1 MKGTPKISEAEWE
14 VMRVLWNKSPLTA
27 NKIVEKLIATK
38 RWKATTI
45 RTLIN
50 RLVEKKVV
58 GYEKKGREYHYYPRL
73 AEADCI
79 RAESHSFLRRVYRG
93 ALTPIL
99 SAFIENEE
107 LSPEDVEELKRILRK
122 KGKGR

>member
-14 VMRVLWNKSPLTA
+14 VMRVLWADSPLTA
-27 NKIVEKLIATK
+27 KKIVELLTATTH
-38 RWKATTI
+38 WKATTI

-50 RLVEKKVV
+50 RLVEKRAV
-58 GYEKKGREYHYYPRL
+58 GYEKESREYNYYPL
-73 AEADCI
+73 AGEADCI

-93 ALTPIL
+93 ALNPIL

-107 LSPEDVEELKRILRK
+107 LSPEDIEALKRILQK
-122 KGKGR
+122 KGKRK

>member
-14 VMRVLWNKSPLTA
+14 VMRVLWIENPLTA
-27 NKIVEKLIATK
+27 NMIVEKLTATTH
-38 RWKATTI
+38 WKATTI

-50 RLVEKKVV
+50 RLAEKRAV
-58 GYEKKGREYHYYPRL
+58 GYEKESREYHYYPL
-73 AEADCI
+73 VAEAECI

-93 ALTPIL
+93 ALAPIL
-99 SAFIENEE
+99 SAFMENEE

-122 KGKGR
+122 KGRRQ